1 MSIPA
6 SGSSPGSGGRWSIQA
21 QARSTAPVG
30 EVWPLIGEAHRWKEW
45 TFLTRSEVE
54 LPGDPPPDGVGAVRR
69 FTRYGIGSREQVVA
83 WDPPHHLAYIIVRGF
98 PVRRY
103 RADVHLA
110 PDGTGT
116 TVTWAATF
124 DELVPATGRLMSA
137 VLTRMISR
145 FVSGAAA
152 YAGKLHEE
160 AG

>member
-1 MSIPA
+1 M
-6 SGSSPGSGGRWSIQA
+6 
-21 QARSTAPVG
+21 G

-69 FTRYGIGSREQVVA
+69 VHQVRDRIARQQVVA
-83 WDPPHHLAYIIVRGF
+83 WDPPRRLGLRRRAGAS

-145 FVSGAAA
+145 FASGAAA